1 MPAGR
6 DTRDVL
12 SSIDKGELA
21 PIYCLVGEERFLIDR
36 CLEALRTAV
45 FGPTGAGADFNLDH
59 FDLKERSLAAV
70 LDSARTLPMFAK
82 RRLVIARGLDEL
94 KSEDLEP
101 LSGYLADPNPT
112 TCLALVGGA
121 KVDGRLKL
129 FQAVK
134 KAGYLHEFAHLR
146 DWQLGDWLQ
155 AEARRRK
162 LTLHPEA
169 ARLLAEAAGPD
180 LGRMSLCL
188 EQAAL
193 YAGADARV
201 EPDHVQAVVPESR
214 ERGIFE
220 LTKAIGAGQRG
231 QALRLLGNLL
241 RNREPALRIQ
251 FMLMRQLRQIWRA
264 KELQAAG
271 RPPQRDRRPRGHEPP
286 LPGRRAGASQEDEHQ
301 RAGAQLRPALQGRP
315 EPEVVAGRSGHPDH
329 PPGHRPDRGGGR
341 SSSATSPA
349 R

>member
-1 MPAGR
+1 VPAGR

-121 KVDGRLKL
+121 KVDGRLKV

-155 AEARRRK
+155 GEARRRK

-201 EPDHVQAVVPESR
+201 EPEHVQAVVPESR

-220 LTKAIGAGQRG
+220 LTKAIGAGQRS

-271 RPPQRDRRPRGHEPP
+271 APRNEIAVRVGMSPHFLDDVLVPAKKMSTSALVHSFDLLYKADQSLKSSRVDPDIQITRLVTALTEA
-286 LPGRRAGASQEDEHQ
+286 AGS
-301 RAGAQLRPALQGRP
+301 
-315 EPEVVAGRSGHPDH
+315 
-329 PPGHRPDRGGGR
+329 
-341 SSSATSPA
+341 TSPPA